1 MFNKKLRL
9 QIAAMEARLEEQTG
23 ILNGF
28 AKDIDELADAY
39 TDMEE
44 LVETRRQFEERTK
57 KDIDELKDAFGGMDE
72 LAEAQ
77 RQAFEEQIRKDIC
90 FQNMMN
96 Y

>member
-28 AKDIDELADAY
+28 AKDIDEL
-39 TDMEE
+39 
-44 LVETRRQFEERTK
+44 
-57 KDIDELKDAFGGMDE
+57 KDALGGVDE

-77 RQAFEEQIRKDIC
+77 RQAFEEQIRKDIG